1 MQSKLLTL
9 SGPEQDKVCIVDFPY
24 TVDDQLIHAR
34 FHVLDNQVP
43 LAPLADALAL
53 DRVTFLGRLKAGEY
67 PVEKLT
73 VPGMRGV
80 ATTTIHV
87 AYLEAALALLN
98 PNRVKY
104 KDRLLHFR
112 GHLVA
117 AIKARTLYKGVDL
130 RPDQPLSEAIVAA
143 IESSTIHIDHPLDH
157 RDLLLKTLTK
167 IMSPM
172 LANYVM
178 NKNELVYYDQDHT
191 PIFDADGRL
200 VGSKP
205 ASGYR
210 KRRLPN
216 LDQQDPAYVGRYAVA
231 HKRALN
237 VQQADEMGI
246 APIPVYMEPARWEHD
261 LKDLPRDGT
270 PVPTSSL
277 ELVYRPAVFIG
288 APWNKTV
295 IFQGVPPLTDNSPP
309 ATTDD

>member
-1 MQSKLLTL
+1 MQSV
-9 SGPEQDKVCIVDFPY
+9 S
-24 TVDDQLIHAR
+24 TVEAQLRA
-34 FHVLDNQVP
+34 VLDSVS
-43 LAPLADALAL
+43 DCYYAL
-53 DRVTFLGRLKAGEY
+53 DRDWKFVEFNRASEEYFSLKRGDVLGRCLWDLFPAGKGRPYEDLCRTAMDRGQHGRMEA
-67 PVEKLT
+67 PSAFRKGNTVEMRVAPMDGGISVALT
-73 VPGMRGV
+73 DITDRLHTR
-80 ATTTIHV
+80 AR
-87 AYLEAALALLN
+87 LEAAVAERTAALQASES
-98 PNRVKY
+98 RV
-104 KDRLLHFR
+104 RAMVETS
-112 GHLVA
+112 HLFQGLMELDGALVDCNAASLA

-216 LDQQDPAYVGRYAVA
+216 LDQQDPARLHPDSFGCRELTGRATGDA
-231 HKRALN
+231 
-237 VQQADEMGI
+237 G
-246 APIPVYMEPARWEHD
+246 PACH
-261 LKDLPRDGT
+261 PG
-270 PVPTSSL
+270 
-277 ELVYRPAVFIG
+277 YRP
-288 APWNKTV
+288 
-295 IFQGVPPLTDNSPP
+295 D
-309 ATTDD
+309 